1 MLKVKTKNGA
11 QLTLNFQIL
20 PLLSGGGREICR
32 GGTAGSV
39 GPEEA
44 APFLADVGLEDAQI
58 RKGALLPET
67 LVSASVEQQEGQVFG
82 EKQQSGWSHI

>member
-1 MLKVKTKNGA
+1 MCG
-11 QLTLNFQIL
+11 
-20 PLLSGGGREICR
+20 SGVGGWREMCR